1 MTDKNARG
9 VFKGRWLVNN
19 RNTHSL
25 HHKCEQNSLMRIKA
39 LDYMD
44 RYQMYN
50 ISGV

>member
-19 RNTHSL
+19 RSTHSL

-39 LDYMD
+39 LDYMN
-44 RYQMYN
+44 RY
-50 ISGV
+50 